1 LRSLSL
7 TPYLDGLNIDP
18 NTAHKYAKLRHL
30 KDEVNILPLIDQY
43 ITCIFPGGGSILN
56 FV

>member
-1 LRSLSL
+1 MRSLSL